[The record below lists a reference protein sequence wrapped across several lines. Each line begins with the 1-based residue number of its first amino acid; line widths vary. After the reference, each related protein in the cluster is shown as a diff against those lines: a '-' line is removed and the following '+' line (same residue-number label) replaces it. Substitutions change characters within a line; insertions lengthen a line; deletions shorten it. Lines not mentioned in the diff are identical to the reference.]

1 MALTRTSSR
10 VMAISAVLAAS
21 LSAAACTS
29 SKHPAPAGASSS
41 STAATRWWSNS
52 AVAVG
57 STIDASNPMSA
68 ARTLHPSQT
77 DYCGMLKQT
86 LQAGKSILPSGMA
99 SDPKLLT
106 SSEAFVAEIQALAP
120 PAVSGSWQVLGPVIV
135 QLVKGGG
142 ALPTGS
148 SAGTA
153 QNLQAAT
160 AINADSK
167 KNCGL
172 DLSSVV
178 TGG

>member
-1 MALTRTSSR
+1 MAQTRTSSW
-10 VMAISAVLAAS
+10 MIAFPAILAIT
-21 LSAAACTS
+21 LSVAGCTS
-29 SKHPAPAGASSS
+29 SAHPAPKGAASSS
-41 STAATRWWSNS
+41 AAATRWWSNS

-57 STIDASNPMSA
+57 SPIDASNPTAA
-68 ARTLHPSQT
+68 ARALQPSRAE
-77 DYCGMLKQT
+77 YCGMLKQT
-86 LQAGKSILPSGMA
+86 LQAGKSLLASGSA

-120 PAVSGSWQVLGPVIV
+120 AAVSGSWQVLGPVIV
-135 QLVKGGG
+135 QLVKAGG

-148 SAGTA
+148 SAGSA

-167 KNCGL
+167 SNCGL
-172 DLSSVV
+172 DLSPVA